1 MSRKANKMQ
10 DLFSAVEF
18 EDNSVVEKNEK
29 SLAIYLCMIYLFY
42 NLANA
47 KLEQGLNFGYI

>member
-18 EDNSVVEKNEK
+18 EDNSVVEKNNEK
-29 SLAIYLCMIYLFY
+29 ICVSR
-42 NLANA
+42 
-47 KLEQGLNFGYI
+47 KS

>member
-18 EDNSVVEKNEK
+18 EDNSVVEKNNEK
-29 SLAIYLCMIYLFY
+29 ILFNKRTIY
-42 NLANA
+42 NQHN
-47 KLEQGLNFGYI
+47 